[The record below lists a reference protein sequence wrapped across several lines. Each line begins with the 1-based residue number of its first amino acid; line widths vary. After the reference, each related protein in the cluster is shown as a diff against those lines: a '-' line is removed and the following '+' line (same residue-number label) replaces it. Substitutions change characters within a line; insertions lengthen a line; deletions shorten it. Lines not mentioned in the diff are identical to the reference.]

1 MQRKQY
7 HIYICEGKNV
17 IVVFLNHLDSHIFF
31 FSSRNMLIIIEYVYK
46 IVYMDYIKVIPACM
60 KKRQGNVIK
69 TYVYMRKY
77 ILFVLKFV
85 QNIGYSLII
94 SCLSSFI
101 NLYTDKRSRSPS
113 LIRCRPLGVA
123 SDRLKHGQ
131 FRRAL
136 QLGLNAL
143 KMPQMS
149 LWRRKRH

>member
-1 MQRKQY
+1 
-7 HIYICEGKNV
+7 
-17 IVVFLNHLDSHIFF
+17 
-31 FSSRNMLIIIEYVYK
+31 MLIIIEYVYK
-46 IVYMDYIKVIPACM
+46 IVYMEYIKVIPVYEEL
-60 KKRQGNVIK
+60 KEKERQGNVIK

-85 QNIGYSLII
+85 QNVGYSLII

-101 NLYTDKRSRSPS
+101 SLYTDKRSRSPS

-123 SDRLKHGQ
+123 SDRWKHGQ